1 VNPISSRWRS
11 SLAWRVTATT
21 VLLSLS
27 ILVLVGS
34 ALYTNLERG
43 IFNEKLNNSLSDA
56 DSSAQSVELQLA
68 IAQYQSS
75 IDVGKV
81 LGDVLSVPVGTGYS
95 SGREVALFPAPGTPK
110 SGAAYEGTSNLLSP
124 KSIPENFRKEVR
136 AKKGEKWTRLTIQY
150 LGGRS
155 EKGIA
160 VGNIITVP
168 SVGKFEFYVLFSLA
182 QQDQTLSL
190 ILRALW
196 LTGIA
201 LVLLLGLITWLI
213 IRQVVSP
220 VRDAA
225 VVAEQLTAGDLDQRM
240 NVKGE
245 NEIAR
250 LGYAFNEMAVVL
262 KQQILRLE
270 NLSRLQQRFVSD
282 VSHELRT
289 PLTTVR
295 MASEVIYAARE
306 SFDPSVQRSAELLLA
321 QIDRFEGLLSDLL
334 EVSRF
339 DAEAAVLDIDQIDL
353 TNLVK
358 RTVDYLHPSRE
369 RILTIHAPHD
379 PVFID
384 ADSRR
389 IERILRNL
397 ISNAIDHR
405 ADKPVDIYIAENENE
420 AAVAVRDYGIGFN
433 ARESKQLF
441 ERFWRADPARARVRG
456 GSGLGLS
463 IALEDAK
470 LHQGLLEAWGSP
482 ARGANFVLTLP
493 KRSGGFVELHP
504 LPVIPAGE
512 HSTISEMKEI
522 SES

>member
-1 VNPISSRWRS
+1 MNPISTRWRN
-11 SLAWRVTATT
+11 SLAWRVTTTT
-21 VLLSLS
+21 VLLSLA
-27 ILVLVGS
+27 ILTLVGS
-34 ALYTNLERG
+34 ALFTNLQRG
-43 IFNEKLNNSLSDA
+43 IFNEKLSISLADA

-68 IAQYQSS
+68 IAQYQST
-75 IDVGKV
+75 IDVKKV
-81 LGDVLSVPVGTGYS
+81 LGDVLSVPAATGEN

-110 SGAAYEGTSNLLSP
+110 KGSEYEGTSNLLSP
-124 KSIPENFRKEVR
+124 KSVPESFRQSIR
-136 AKKGEKWTRLTIQY
+136 SQKGDRWMRLDIQY
-150 LGGRS
+150 LGGRH
-155 EKGIA
+155 ERGIA

-168 SVGKFEFYVLFSLA
+168 SVGKYEFYVLFSLS
-182 QQDQTLSL
+182 QQEQTLGL
-190 ILRALW
+190 IVRALW

-201 LVLLLGLITWLI
+201 LVFLLGLITWLI

-240 NVKGE
+240 NVKGDD
-245 NEIAR
+245 EIAR
-250 LGYAFNEMAVVL
+250 LGYSFNEMAVVL
-262 KQQILRLE
+262 KQQIVRLE

-295 MASEVIYAARE
+295 MASQVIYAARE
-306 SFDPSVQRSAELLLA
+306 SFEPSVQRSAELLIA
-321 QIDRFEGLLSDLL
+321 QIDRFEGLLTDLL

-339 DAEAAVLDIDQIDL
+339 DAEAAVLDINEIDL
-353 TNLVK
+353 TTLVK
-358 RTVDYLHPSRE
+358 KTVDYLHPSRE
-369 RILTIHAPHD
+369 RILTIHAPQK
-379 PVFID
+379 PIYID

-405 ADKPVDIYIAENENE
+405 EGKSVDIYLAESDNE

-433 ARESKQLF
+433 DRESKQLF

-463 IALEDAK
+463 ISLEDAK
-470 LHQGLLEAWGSP
+470 VHQGYLEAWGRP
-482 ARGANFVLTLP
+482 GNGANFVLTLP
-493 KRSGGFVELHP
+493 KRYGDFVQSHP
-504 LPVIPAGE
+504 LPVVPAGE
-512 HSTISEMKEI
+512 LSTIEEMTLNPEI
-522 SES
+522 

>member
-1 VNPISSRWRS
+1 MNPISSRWRS

-34 ALYTNLERG
+34 ALFTNLERG
-43 IFNEKLNNSLSDA
+43 IFNEKLNNSLADA

-81 LGDVLSVPVGTGYS
+81 LADVLSVPVGTGYN
-95 SGREVALFPAPGTPK
+95 SGREVALFPAPGTPRA
-110 SGAAYEGTSNLLSP
+110 GAAYEGTSNLLSP
-124 KSIPENFRKEVR
+124 KSIPESFRKIIR
-136 AKKGEKWTRLTIQY
+136 SKKGEKWTRLNIQY
-150 LGGRS
+150 LGGNH
-155 EKGIA
+155 EKGVA
-160 VGNIITVP
+160 VGNIISVP

-225 VVAEQLTAGDLDQRM
+225 RVAAQLTAGDLDQRM

-295 MASEVIYAARE
+295 MASEVIYAARNGFE
-306 SFDPSVQRSAELLLA
+306 PSV
-321 QIDRFEGLLSDLL
+321 L

-379 PVFID
+379 PVYVD

-405 ADKPVDIYIAENENE
+405 AEKPVDIYIAENEDE

-433 ARESKQLF
+433 DREAKQLF

-493 KRSGGFVELHP
+493 KRSGGFVESHP

-512 HSTISEMKEI
+512 SPTLSEMVDRTEN
-522 SES
+522 

>member
-1 VNPISSRWRS
+1 M
-11 SLAWRVTATT
+11 
-21 VLLSLS
+21 
-27 ILVLVGS
+27 GS
-34 ALYTNLERG
+34 ALFTNLERG
-43 IFNEKLNNSLSDA
+43 IFNEKLSNSLADA

-68 IAQYQSS
+68 IAQYQSN
-75 IDVGKV
+75 IDIEKV
-81 LGDVLSVPVGTGYS
+81 LSDVLSVPIATGYS

-110 SGAAYEGTSNLLSP
+110 RGAAYEGTSNLLSP
-124 KSIPENFRKEVR
+124 KSIPLSFREQIRKQIKN
-136 AKKGEKWTRLTIQY
+136 KKVEKWTRLNIQY
-150 LGGRS
+150 LGGRT
-155 EKGIA
+155 EKGIV
-160 VGNIITVP
+160 VGNIINVP
-168 SVGKFEFYVLFSLA
+168 NVGKFEFYVLFSLA
-182 QQDQTLSL
+182 QQEQTLSL
-190 ILRALW
+190 IIRALW

-225 VVAEQLTAGDLDQRM
+225 IVAEQLTAGDLDQRM
-240 NVKGE
+240 SVKGE
-245 NEIAR
+245 DEIAR

-295 MASEVIYAARE
+295 MASQVIYAASS
-306 SFDPSVQRSAELLLA
+306 SFEPSVQRSAELLVA
-321 QIDRFEGLLSDLL
+321 QIDRFEALLADLL

-339 DAEAAVLDIDQIDL
+339 DAEAAVLDVDQIDL

-369 RILTIHAPHD
+369 RILTIHAPHE
-379 PVFID
+379 PIYVD

-405 ADKPVDIYIAENENE
+405 AEKPVDVYIAENENE

-433 ARESKQLF
+433 DRESKQLF

-482 ARGANFVLTLP
+482 GQGANFVLTLP
-493 KRSGGFVELHP
+493 KRSGGFVESHP
-504 LPVIPAGE
+504 LSVIPAGE
-512 HSTISEMKEI
+512 TPTISEMIEK
-522 SES
+522 SESEA